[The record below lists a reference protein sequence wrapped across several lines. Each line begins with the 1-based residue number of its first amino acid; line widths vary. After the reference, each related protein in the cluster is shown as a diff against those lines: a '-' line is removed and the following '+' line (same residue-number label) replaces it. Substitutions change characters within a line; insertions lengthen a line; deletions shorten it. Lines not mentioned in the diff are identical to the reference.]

1 MPEDK
6 QQQIINFEF
15 LKYPILAPKAGL
27 RHRGHLLGHS
37 IETLQ
42 HCCPGQRTEH
52 SSDVSL
58 ALPLETREERTT
70 RYAAV
75 RREDVGALEQSGGHQ
90 TAGAGSS
97 LGQLIRAAR

>member
-1 MPEDK
+1 MNARR
-6 QQQIINFEF
+6 QQIINYKF
-15 LKYPILAPKAGL
+15 LKYHILDPKAGL
-27 RHRGHLLGHS
+27 RHRGHLLGNS
-37 IETLQ
+37 IEILE

-58 ALPLETREERTT
+58 ALPLETREERTA
-70 RYAAV
+70 RYTAV

-90 TAGAGSS
+90 TTGSGSS

>member
-27 RHRGHLLGHS
+27 RHRGHS

-75 RREDVGALEQSGGHQ
+75 RREDVEALEQSGGHQ